1 MIQLKTIGS
10 FTPSATGCF
19 PVRLLPGSEFSPMSW
34 AITKLRLRECGDHLV
49 TVKKPAGFECGR
61 NSRPMLKTGLP
72 SSGRAGSF
80 RSSQVAIGNSVSVL
94 LRRDSSPSRIVFAAK
109 SLALALGFTASLGY
123 AASYKT
129 SLPVEFS
136 TANDAVEHC
145 TILAVRPSTN
155 AAVFALPHVASIE
168 KPGEF
173 GGTLNVIND
182 TLSQTLSQ
190 YRAKPLA
197 KAAEGVTT
205 NAWSLTR
212 ESGMAVKRHEPPAR
226 KGRYSLDYGVT
237 HRSADKEPHDN
248 IFDSDWDLLNIQQS
262 DVISAA
268 EYQWRQ
274 IAVNVVASGREQRI
288 NSGESRI
295 FSLAKAKMK
304 NAIRTFNNSFSSD
317 LYSDGTATNQING
330 LQALV
335 ADAGTGTV
343 GGINSTNFSFWRNTI
358 FDCSANSVTSS
369 ATTIENSMMLPLWL
383 NLDRGPDDQPDLIVM
398 DNTYYKYFEASQ
410 TSIKR
415 YMDASNANGGLVSL
429 KYKNADVYFDGNSG
443 IPSSHA
449 YFLNTNYIELVVHR
463 DADMEVLEDQ
473 RPINQDG
480 SVIPILWMGNLTLSN
495 RKMQG
500 VIVE

>member
-1 MIQLKTIGS
+1 MASPNST
-10 FTPSATGCF
+10 FT
-19 PVRLLPGSEFSPMSW
+19 E
-34 AITKLRLRECGDHLV
+34 LV
-49 TVKKPAGFECGR
+49 TSTFRKVRKDVKDNLSNR
-61 NSRPMLKTGLP
+61 NALLKHIYKRGNYRTEDGGLT
-72 SSGRAGSF
+72 
-80 RSSQVAIGNSVSVL
+80 
-94 LRRDSSPSRIVFAAK
+94 IVC
-109 SLALALGFTASLGY
+109 
-123 AASYKT
+123 
-129 SLPVEFS
+129 P
-136 TANDAVEHC
+136 
-145 TILAVRPSTN
+145 
-155 AAVFALPHVASIE
+155 
-168 KPGEF
+168 
-173 GGTLNVIND
+173 
-182 TLSQTLSQ
+182 
-190 YRAKPLA
+190 
-197 KAAEGVTT
+197 
-205 NAWSLTR
+205 
-212 ESGMAVKRHEPPAR
+212 
-226 KGRYSLDYGVT
+226 LDYT
-237 HRSADKEPHDN
+237 SNSTYQRY
-248 IFDSDWDLLNIQQS
+248 SDWDLLNIQQS

-343 GGINSTNFSFWRNTI
+343 GGINSTNFSFWQNTI
-358 FDCSANSVTSS
+358 FDCSAQSVTSS